1 MLYNMHFKM
10 LDIMQ
15 TKLTLRLDDSLVKKA
30 KKWAKIHQISL
41 SEAIATFF
49 EQLPDPDQPMELSPW
64 TQSLVGIL
72 KKEEGI
78 PEDEVLRQ
86 QYVDYLEDKYQ

>member
-1 MLYNMHFKM
+1 
-10 LDIMQ
+10 MQ
-15 TKLTLRLDDSLVKKA
+15 TKLTLCLDDCFVKKA

-41 SEAIATFF
+41 CEAIATFL
-49 EQLPDPDQPMELSPW
+49 EQLPDPDQSMALSPW

-72 KKEEGI
+72 KKEEDI

-86 QYVDYLEDKYQ
+86 QYVDYLEEKYQ

>member
-1 MLYNMHFKM
+1 
-10 LDIMQ
+10 MQ

-30 KKWAKIHQISL
+30 KKWAKIHEISL

-49 EQLPDPDQPMELSPW
+49 EQLPDPDQPLELSHW

-72 KKEEGI
+72 KIEEDI
-78 PEDEVLRQ
+78 PEDKLRQ
-86 QYVDYLEDKYQ
+86 QYLDYLEDKYR